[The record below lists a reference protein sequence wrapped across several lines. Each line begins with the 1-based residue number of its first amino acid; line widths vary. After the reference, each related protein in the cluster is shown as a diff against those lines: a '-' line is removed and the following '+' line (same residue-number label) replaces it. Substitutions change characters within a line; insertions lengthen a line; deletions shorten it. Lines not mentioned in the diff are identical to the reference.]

1 MSTATPDPTDVAK
14 DSALRNPL
22 FANLFNQYGKEWERN
37 MNSELRQELDWH
49 RTIGTHAS
57 ITGFATGDPRYATAG
72 PNARFA
78 PSELKFIIT

>member
-1 MSTATPDPTDVAK
+1 
-14 DSALRNPL
+14 
-22 FANLFNQYGKEWERN
+22 